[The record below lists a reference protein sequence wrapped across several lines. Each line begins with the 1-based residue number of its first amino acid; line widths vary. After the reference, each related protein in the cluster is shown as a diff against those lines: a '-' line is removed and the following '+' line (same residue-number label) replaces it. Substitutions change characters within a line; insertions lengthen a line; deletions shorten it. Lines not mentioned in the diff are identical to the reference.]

1 MTATQTAA
9 HDAAADR
16 QGRRSVLVFGINYAP
31 EPTGTA
37 LNTTWLTES
46 LSERGWDVTMVTGMP
61 HYPAWRREAAPRRST
76 NGRVFIR
83 RHVHYV
89 PARQSALRRAAYEL
103 SWTATAFRSL
113 VPSQRPAVVL
123 GIVPSLGGAVL
134 ARLAATRYRVPY
146 ALLFQD
152 LLGRAAEQSG
162 VPGANRVAGVVQKVE
177 IGAARGAGCIGVAA
191 EGFRDYFVRAGVPA
205 SRIHRVRNPARLGIP
220 TQPRGKVRARLG
232 WRPDDFVVVHTG
244 SIGYKQGLE
253 SVLDAADLA
262 RDDGRLRFVFQGEG
276 NQKEMLQ
283 SVAEKRRLGNVD
295 FLPLAP
301 ADEFPDILC
310 AADALLLNQR
320 QSVRNM
326 SMPAKLASYFLA
338 GVPTVAAVAAG
349 DEVAREIE
357 AAGGGVIVE
366 PGDPKRLL
374 DEVAALRANREH
386 ARELGRSA
394 RAFAERELSEDAT
407 IEGFEAMLRACV
419 SAGIAGKGG
428 RDGRQE

>member
-9 HDAAADR
+9 RDAAVAR
-16 QGRRSVLVFGINYAP
+16 QGPWSVLVFGINYAP

-46 LSERGWDVTMVTGMP
+46 LSERGWNVTMVTGMP
-61 HYPAWRREAAPRRST
+61 HYPAWRRQVAPRRST
-76 NGRVFIR
+76 NGHVSVR

-89 PARQSALRRAAYEL
+89 PASQSALRRAVYEL
-103 SWTATAFRSL
+103 SWTATASRSL
-113 VPSQRPAVVL
+113 VPSRRPGVVL

-162 VPGANRVAGVVQKVE
+162 VPGARRVAGLVQRVE
-177 IGAARGAGCIGVAA
+177 IGLAQGADRIGVVAD
-191 EGFRDYFVRAGVPA
+191 GFRDYFVSAGVPA
-205 SRIHRVRNPARLGIP
+205 SRIHRVRNPARLGTP
-220 TQPRGKVRARLG
+220 TQPRETVRKRLG
-232 WRPDDFVVVHTG
+232 WRTHDFVVLHTG
-244 SIGYKQGLE
+244 SMGYKQGLE

-262 RDDGRLRFVFQGEG
+262 RDDEGLRFVFQGDG
-276 NQKEMLQ
+276 NQKEMLE
-283 SVAEKRRLGNVD
+283 SIAEERRLGNVD
-295 FLPLAP
+295 FLPLAS
-301 ADEFPDILC
+301 ADEFPNILC

-357 AAGGGVIVE
+357 SAGGGVIVE

-374 DEVAALRANREH
+374 EEVGALRANRER
-386 ARELGRSA
+386 AGELGRSA
-394 RAFAERELSEDAT
+394 RAFAERELSEDST
-407 IEGFEAMLRACV
+407 IEGFEAMFRACV
-419 SAGIAGKGG
+419 SAGAEGKGG
-428 RDGRQE
+428 RDGR